1 MQNKGKWYLGMDVS
15 KLWVDLAVLP
25 VFNHQK
31 QSILTQRF
39 DNTVQGMKKM
49 GSWLKKQHVPFN
61 EESLLVIE
69 NTGIYHRLVW
79 QYCSDNNLPL
89 HIGNA
94 AHIKW
99 SLGITR
105 GKNDLIDSKRL
116 CMYACK
122 QADELKVTAA
132 LDPII
137 LKLKDLM
144 TIRQTVLLQKN
155 SLQSQLKERKNFKT
169 DQSHQILA
177 EALAPAINGLKKS
190 LKNIEAEIKLIVKS
204 TEAIHQNY
212 DLLISVPGI
221 GHLTAVYLI
230 CCTANFAG
238 GHSGKQ
244 IACYAGVV
252 PFDHTSGKSIKG
264 RNKVHKMAN
273 KTLKKMLHLC
283 ALTSKKNYPEFK
295 EYYDRKKAEGKHP
308 ISILNAIK
316 NKIILR
322 AAAVIKHQKPYIDN
336 YQKAA

>member
-122 QADELKVTAA
+122 QA
-132 LDPII
+132 
-137 LKLKDLM
+137 
-144 TIRQTVLLQKN
+144 
-155 SLQSQLKERKNFKT
+155 
-169 DQSHQILA
+169 
-177 EALAPAINGLKKS
+177 
-190 LKNIEAEIKLIVKS
+190 
-204 TEAIHQNY
+204 
-212 DLLISVPGI
+212 
-221 GHLTAVYLI
+221 
-230 CCTANFAG
+230 
-238 GHSGKQ
+238 
-244 IACYAGVV
+244 
-252 PFDHTSGKSIKG
+252 
-264 RNKVHKMAN
+264 
-273 KTLKKMLHLC
+273 
-283 ALTSKKNYPEFK
+283 
-295 EYYDRKKAEGKHP
+295 
-308 ISILNAIK
+308 
-316 NKIILR
+316 
-322 AAAVIKHQKPYIDN
+322 
-336 YQKAA
+336 